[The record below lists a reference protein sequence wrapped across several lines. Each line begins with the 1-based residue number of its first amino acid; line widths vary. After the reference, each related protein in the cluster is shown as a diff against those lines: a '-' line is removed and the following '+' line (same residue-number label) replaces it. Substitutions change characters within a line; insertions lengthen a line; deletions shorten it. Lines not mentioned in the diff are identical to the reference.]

1 MAAVETAPQHPDE
14 AELRENWTQLAD
26 AHDGLEVTMRSVFEA
41 LHYEGEQTRTTWLER
56 PPAHVATVHSSASSR
71 TSRSNHPAS
80 HTDQPPPPSNAMR

>member
-41 LHYEGEQTRTTWLER
+41 LALRG
-56 PPAHVATVHSSASSR
+56 
-71 TSRSNHPAS
+71 
-80 HTDQPPPPSNAMR
+80 